1 MVVFGNG
8 LDLKK
13 CIGTVADLI
22 DVRKKKV
29 IMFLYKKVKFF
40 IL

>member
-1 MVVFGNG
+1 MAVFGNG

-13 CIGTVADLI
+13 CIGTVANLI
-22 DVRKKKV
+22 NVRKKI